1 MRKFG
6 LLLVSFLAVSSVF
19 AQQITGNVKD
29 QQGKALAGS
38 TISLLN
44 AKDSSV
50 SKLAVSNNEGHF
62 SFNGTK
68 TGHYLVSASHVG
80 YAPAYSAAFE
90 SSGAGETNVP
100 ALQMNKMAGEL
111 KAVVVNSKKPIVEVK
126 ADRTIL
132 NVEGTINAT
141 GNDALELLRKS
152 PGVTVD
158 KDDNISLSGKNGVQV
173 YIDGKPTPLSGA
185 DLANYLKSLQST
197 QIESIELITNP
208 SAKYEAAG
216 NAGIIN
222 IRLKKNKTYGFN
234 GSVNAGW
241 NISTYAKY
249 NSGIALNY
257 RYKKI
262 NLFANYNYNKNKNQ
276 NKFNL
281 FRTTSTDSSFDQH
294 SVMLNENETHGF
306 KAGIDFYANR
316 KSTFGIMVNGNFS
329 DNGLSNISK
338 TDITY
343 IPSKQ
348 VDRLLIANNT
358 SKGSRDNMN
367 FNLNYR
373 FADTSGHELN
383 VDADYGFYNG
393 KNNQFQ
399 PNNTYDASGTTLKA
413 REVYNTLTPSEIDI
427 YSIKADYEQNF
438 KKGRLGY
445 GGKFSYVNTDNTFQR
460 FFESNSGSIEDN
472 HNNFHY
478 KENIN
483 AGYINYNRQF
493 KGIMVQAG
501 LRVENTQSKGHSTG
515 FRYDYTSGNTIPI
528 DSLLD
533 RNYTNP
539 FPSAAVTFNKN
550 PMKQWSLTYS
560 RRIDR
565 PSYQNL
571 NPFEFNLDK
580 YTFQRGNPNLQP
592 QYTNSFGIT
601 HIYKYKLTTTL
612 NYSHVS
618 DVFTTIP
625 KSEGSK
631 AFITNENLAKQN
643 IVSLNVSMPVQYKWY
658 SLFFNV
664 NSYYSHFKGQAPG
677 YNVDV
682 DIFSFNLFAQQ
693 TFKLSKTTTA
703 QLSGF
708 YTAPSVWQGAFKTKQ
723 LGSLDIG
730 LQQALFKDKVSVKAT
745 VTDVLHTFH
754 FTATNNTTGQDVRVN
769 GGWESR
775 QFRLN
780 LNYRFGSNQVKQAR
794 QRKTSIEEENQR
806 TQGSGGLG
814 GGQQQQK

>member
-6 LLLVSFLAVSSVF
+6 LLLVSFLVAATGF
-19 AQQITGNVKD
+19 AQQISGNVKD
-29 QQGKALAGS
+29 QQGKPISGS
-38 TISLLN
+38 TVSLLK

-50 SKLAVSNNEGHF
+50 VKLAASNNDGHY
-62 SFNGTK
+62 SFNPIKDGKYIVGIT
-68 TGHYLVSASHVG
+68 HVG
-80 YAPAYSAAFE
+80 YARTYSPAFDF
-90 SSGAGETNVP
+90 SGSGEINVP
-100 ALQMNKMAGEL
+100 PLELNKLAAEL
-111 KAVVVNSKKPIVEVK
+111 KGVTVSSKKPMVEVK

-173 YIDGKPTPLSGA
+173 YIDGKPTPLSGP

-222 IRLKKNKTYGFN
+222 IRLKKNKAYGFN

-241 NISTYAKY
+241 NIATYAKY
-249 NSGIALNY
+249 NSSIALNY

-262 NLFANYNYNKNKNQ
+262 NLFGNYNYSKNKNQ

-281 FRTTSTDSSFDQH
+281 FRTTSADSSFDQH
-294 SVMLNENETHGF
+294 TIMLNENESHGF
-306 KAGIDFYANR
+306 KAGIDYYANG
-316 KSTFGIMVNGNFS
+316 KSTFGVMVNGNLSDTRFS
-329 DNGLSNISK
+329 NVSK
-338 TDITY
+338 TDIAY
-343 IPSKQ
+343 MPSKQ
-348 VDRLLIANNT
+348 VDRLLIANNS
-358 SKGSRDNMN
+358 SKGSRDNVN
-367 FNLNYR
+367 FNANYR

-383 VDADYGFYNG
+383 IDADYGFYNG
-393 KNNQFQ
+393 KNDQFQ
-399 PNNTYDASGTTLKA
+399 PNNTYDASGTTLKQA
-413 REVYNTLTPSEIDI
+413 EVYNTLTPSKIDI

-445 GGKFSYVNTDNTFQR
+445 GGKISYVKSDNTFQR
-460 FFESNSGSIEDN
+460 FFESNSGAIEDN
-472 HNNFHY
+472 HNNFNY

-483 AGYINYNRQF
+483 ALYVNYNRQF
-493 KGIMVQAG
+493 KGVMVQAG
-501 LRVENTQSKGHSTG
+501 VRVENTQSKGHSVG
-515 FRYDYTSGNTIPI
+515 FRYDYTTGNTIGI

-550 PMKQWSLTYS
+550 PMKQWSISYS

-601 HIYKYKLTTTL
+601 NIYKYKLTTTL

-625 KSEGSK
+625 KSEGTK
-631 AFITNENLAKQN
+631 AFITNENVATQD

-658 SLFFNV
+658 SLFFNI
-664 NSYYSHFKGQAPG
+664 NSYYSKFKGQATD
-677 YNVDV
+677 YKVDV
-682 DIFSFNLFAQQ
+682 DVFSFNLYAQQ
-693 TFKLSKTTTA
+693 TFKFSKTTTG

-723 LGSLDIG
+723 LGSLDVG
-730 LQQALFKDKVSVKAT
+730 LQQTLFKDKVSVKAT
-745 VTDVLHTFH
+745 VTDVLKTFH
-754 FTATNNTTGQDVRVN
+754 WSATNNTTGQTVRVN

-775 QFRLN
+775 QLRIN

-794 QRKTSIEEENQR
+794 QRKTSLEEESQR
-806 TQGSGGLG
+806 TQGGGGIG

>member
-6 LLLVSFLAVSSVF
+6 LSMIGLLAVASGF
-19 AQQITGNVKD
+19 AQQISGNIHD
-29 QQGKALAGS
+29 QDGRALPGS
-38 TISLLN
+38 TISLLR

-50 SKLAVSNNEGHF
+50 AKLAISNNEGHF
-62 SFNGTK
+62 SFDGVRA
-68 TGHYLVSASHVG
+68 GRYLVSATHVGYKLG
-80 YAPAYSAAFE
+80 YAPAFEYS
-90 SSGAGETNVP
+90 SSQSTNVP
-100 ALQMNKMAGEL
+100 TLELYKVASEL
-111 KAVVVNSKKPIVEVK
+111 KGVTVSSKKPIVEVK
-126 ADRTIL
+126 ADRTVL

-173 YIDGKPTPLSGA
+173 YIDGKPTPLSGS

-241 NISTYAKY
+241 NVGTYAKY
-249 NSGIALNY
+249 NGGVALNY

-262 NLFANYNYNKNKNQ
+262 NIFGNYNYNNNQ
-276 NKFNL
+276 NQNRLNL
-281 FRTTSTDSSFDQH
+281 YRTTSADSSFDQKT
-294 SVMLNENETHGF
+294 VMLNKNETHGF
-306 KAGIDFYANR
+306 KTGIDFYATG
-316 KSTFGIMVNGNFS
+316 KSTFGVMVNGNFS
-329 DNGLSNISK
+329 NNRFSSMSK
-338 TDITY
+338 TDIAY
-343 IPSKQ
+343 MPSKE
-348 VDRLLIANNT
+348 VDRLLVANNS
-358 SKGSRDNMN
+358 SKGHRENVN
-367 FNLNYR
+367 FNANYR

-383 VDADYGFYNG
+383 IDADYGFYNG
-393 KNNQFQ
+393 KNNQYQ
-399 PNNTYDASGTTLKA
+399 PNDIYDASGTNLKFK
-413 REVYNTLTPSEIDI
+413 EVYNTLTPYNIDI
-427 YSIKADYEQNF
+427 YSVKADYEQRF
-438 KKGRLGY
+438 MKGKLGY
-445 GGKFSYVNTDNTFQR
+445 GGKISYVKTDNTFQR
-460 FFESNSGSIEDN
+460 FFESGSGLLEDN
-472 HNNFHY
+472 HNNFDY

-483 AGYINYNRQF
+483 AGYVNYNRQF
-493 KGIMVQAG
+493 KGVMVQAG
-501 LRVENTQSKGHSTG
+501 LRVENTHSKGRSVG
-515 FRYDYTSGNTIPI
+515 FRYDYATGDNVAI

-533 RNYTNP
+533 RSYTDP

-550 PMKQWSLTYS
+550 PMKQWSFSYS

-580 YTFQRGNPNLQP
+580 YTFQRGNPNLRP

-601 HIYKYKLTTTL
+601 NIYKYRLTTTL
-612 NYSHVS
+612 NYSHVN
-618 DVFTTIP
+618 DVFTMIP
-625 KSEGSK
+625 KSEGTR
-631 AFITNENLAKQN
+631 AFITNENVATQD

-664 NSYYSHFKGQAPG
+664 NSYYSKFKGDATG
-677 YNVDV
+677 YHVDV
-682 DIFSFNLFAQQ
+682 DVISFNLYAQQ

-703 QLSGF
+703 ELSGF
-708 YTAPSVWQGAFKTKQ
+708 YTAPSIWQGAFKTKQ
-723 LGSLDIG
+723 LGSLDMG
-730 LQQALFKDKVSVKAT
+730 LQQAVLKGKGTVKAS
-745 VTDVLHTFH
+745 VSDVLNTFH
-754 FTATNNTTGQDVRVN
+754 WSATNNTTGQIVKAN

-775 QFRLN
+775 QLKLN
-780 LNYRFGSNQVKQAR
+780 FNYRFGNNKVKQAR

-806 TQGSGGLG
+806 TQGGGGLG